1 MSIMPIEE
9 IWGVGSR
16 LKRHLNKMGITT
28 ALELA
33 DTDTKL
39 IRRRFSIVLE
49 RTVMELKGYP
59 CIGLEEHPST
69 KKEIVVSR
77 TFGKKVTTLESINE
91 AVSDYAARAAEKVAS
106 NLHPSRLISSSWHKR
121 RSISLRRKR
130 T

>member
-1 MSIMPIEE
+1 MPIEE

-16 LKRHLNKMGITT
+16 LKQHLNKMGIKT

-49 RTVMELKGYP
+49 RTVMELRGYP

-69 KKEIVVSR
+69 KKEIV
-77 TFGKKVTTLESINE
+77 KVTAIPTQKPRATPPLTNPISITQLGVVETN
-91 AVSDYAARAAEKVAS
+91 
-106 NLHPSRLISSSWHKR
+106 NSSKLLLYLV
-121 RSISLRRKR
+121 IKNDETVLA
-130 T
+130 